1 MTTSRDVFKLLF
13 RQTRPYRGLLGLMY
27 VLIIGGEIIGVISPL
42 FYKQFFDILAAN
54 DVAHS
59 LSILRALLFVILGLH
74 AAHWLVIRLA
84 GLIST
89 TQNPKVQRDLEI
101 NAFRYLLGHS
111 YSYFTNSFTGS
122 LVRRV
127 RKLSSSYGTI
137 TENIN
142 WAFVP
147 TATVIISSTIVL
159 AFRSIWLSL
168 GLAAWVI
175 VYVIANYTF
184 ALWKLGY
191 DEQRAHE
198 DSVTTAVA
206 ADAISNSTNIM
217 TFTSIKHEDGLFSAA
232 IEKWRKIATF
242 SWVLSDISEG
252 LQWGLMIL
260 LEFFVM
266 YFAVGFWKQGLLT
279 IGDFALLQ
287 SYLISVFIRVWD
299 LGRTIRKTYEA
310 VADAKEMVEIMQT
323 PHEIRDKK
331 NAKELQVK
339 RGEMIFKHVQFSYG
353 KKRNVLDGFDV
364 TIGSKEKVALVG
376 PSGAGKS
383 TVVKL
388 ILRFHDI
395 QKGAI
400 VIDGQ
405 DVEQVTQDSLR
416 RAIAMV
422 PQDPVLFHRTL
433 MDNIRYG
440 RRDATD
446 EEVIAAAKKAH
457 CHEFISELQD
467 GYNTF
472 VGERGIKLSGGERQ
486 RVAIARAILKDA
498 PILILDEATSSLD
511 SESEKLIQDALHELM
526 KNKTTIVIAHRL
538 STILKMDR
546 IVVMS
551 SGRVVDA
558 GTHQDLI
565 KKEGIYKTL
574 WEIQA
579 GGFID

>member
-1 MTTSRDVFKLLF
+1 MTTSGGVFKTLL
-13 RQTRPYRGLLGLMY
+13 RHMRPYRGLLFLMY
-27 VLIIGGEIIGVISPL
+27 LLIIGGEVIGVIAPL
-42 FYKQFFDILAAN
+42 FYKQLFDVLATSSGVDPLSTLRNLLLIILAL
-54 DVAHS
+54 H
-59 LSILRALLFVILGLH
+59 GLQ
-74 AAHWLVIRLA
+74 WVVVRIA
-84 GLIST
+84 GLINT
-89 TQNPKVQRDLEI
+89 TQNPRVQRDLEVS
-101 NAFRYLLGHS
+101 AFRYLLGHS
-111 YSYFTNSFTGS
+111 YNYFSNSFTGS
-122 LVRRV
+122 LVRKV

-137 TENIN
+137 TENVQ

-147 TATVIISSTIVL
+147 TAVVIISATIVL
-159 AFRSIWLSL
+159 SFRSVWLSL
-168 GLAAWVI
+168 GLATWVI
-175 VYVIANYTF
+175 IYVIANYAF
-184 ALWKLGY
+184 AMWKLGY
-191 DEQRAHE
+191 DEQRANE
-198 DSVTTAVA
+198 DSATTAVA

-217 TFTSIKHEDGLFSAA
+217 TFTGIKHEDGLFRAA

-242 SWVLSDISEG
+242 SWILSDVSEG
-252 LQWGLMIL
+252 LQWGLMII

-266 YFAVGFWKQGLLT
+266 YFAVGFWQQGLLT
-279 IGDFALLQ
+279 IGDFALIQ

-310 VADAKEMVEIMQT
+310 VADAKEMVEIMNT

-331 NAKELQVK
+331 NAKELEVK
-339 RGEMIFKHVQFSYG
+339 RGEIWFKKVHFSYG
-353 KKRNVLDGFDV
+353 KKRKVLDGLELK
-364 TIGSKEKVALVG
+364 IKPKEKVALVG

-395 QKGAI
+395 QKGQI
-400 VIDGQ
+400 KIDGH
-405 DVEQVTQDSLR
+405 DIKQVTQDSLR
-416 RAIAMV
+416 EAIAMV

-446 EEVIAAAKKAH
+446 AEVVAAAKKAH
-457 CHEFISELQD
+457 CHEFISELQE
-467 GYNTF
+467 GYQTF

-486 RVAIARAILKDA
+486 RVAIARAILKNA

-546 IVVMS
+546 IVVVS
-551 SGRVVDA
+551 AGRVVDQ
-558 GTHQDLI
+558 GTHSELI
-565 KKEGIYKTL
+565 KTEGIYKTL

-579 GGFID
+579 GGFIE